1 VRDRQT
7 PALAGDPLRAWRRAT
22 RDRLIAARLALPNAM
37 LQAHRDSID
46 RHLEDGFSDLAA
58 GVVAFCW
65 PYRNEYD
72 ARFLARRLRD
82 RGALTALPV
91 VVAPRTPLIFREWH
105 PGVKLARG
113 VYDIP
118 YPAEG
123 PAVRPTTV
131 LLPMVAFDA
140 ASYRL
145 GYGGGFFDRTLA
157 TMAAMDDRPRI
168 IGVAH
173 ELARVPTIHPQ
184 PWDIPMDYVVT
195 ERAVYARREGHLE
208 AL

>member
-1 VRDRQT
+1 MPDRDE
-7 PALAGDPLRAWRRAT
+7 PAPAGDPLHAWRRAT
-22 RDRLIAARLALPNAM
+22 RDALIAARLALPDAT
-37 LQAHRDSID
+37 LQAHRASID
-46 RHLEDGFSDLAA
+46 YHLESRFSDLAA

-72 ARFLARRLRD
+72 ARHLARRLRD
-82 RGALTALPV
+82 RGALTVLPV
-91 VVAPRTPLIFREWH
+91 VVAPRTPLVFRAWQ
-105 PGVKLARG
+105 PGVRLARG

-118 YPAEG
+118 FPAEG

-140 ASYRL
+140 AGYRL

-157 TMAAMDDRPRI
+157 AIGDRPRV
-168 IGVAH
+168 IGVAY

-195 ERAVYARREGHLE
+195 ESGVYTRSDGRLHGP
-208 AL
+208 